1 MGFAFFLFWFCCF
14 LKCTRRP
21 PPDAMTFV
29 LKRGCWI
36 VGMWFLD
43 KIWDD
48 KRICT
53 VVLLIWLVFVLVS
66 FQSIDLLHADFMKI
80 GPNDTAKIL
89 TVKIDTMHKWTLVA
103 LASFTSTI
111 VSDFMADS
119 ISPWITN
126 TIQVMVLD
134 LF

>member
-1 MGFAFFLFWFCCF
+1 
-14 LKCTRRP
+14 
-21 PPDAMTFV
+21 
-29 LKRGCWI
+29 
-36 VGMWFLD
+36 
-43 KIWDD
+43 
-48 KRICT
+48 
-53 VVLLIWLVFVLVS
+53 
-66 FQSIDLLHADFMKI
+66 MKI